1 MKIKKKNTTIP
12 INGKI
17 VDTENVEDKTS
28 NAPSMRLTQEMIKEK
43 YSTDEQVI
51 GTWID
56 GKPLYRKVIEMG
68 NMTKEDYK
76 IKAHNIQNIK
86 YARIVDFVMQRGTQ
100 SSSNFQLF
108 SVGNVGGKYNDTQV
122 GFDTYMD
129 TSNIY
134 VYCTGDRTL
143 FVGTAII
150 EYTKTTD

>member
-1 MKIKKKNTTIP
+1 M
-12 INGKI
+12 
-17 VDTENVEDKTS
+17 EDKTS
-28 NAPSMRLTQEMIKEK
+28 NAPSMRLTEEMIKEK
-43 YSTDEQVI
+43 YSTEEQVI

-86 YARIVDFVMQRGTQ
+86 YARIVDVVMQRGTQ

>member
-68 NMTKEDYK
+68 NMTKENYK
-76 IKAHNIQNIK
+76 IKAHNIKNIK
-86 YARIVDFVMQRGTQ
+86 YARIVDVP
-100 SSSNFQLF
+100 
-108 SVGNVGGKYNDTQV
+108 
-122 GFDTYMD
+122 
-129 TSNIY
+129 IY
-134 VYCTGDRTL
+134 FITKYCTS
-143 FVGTAII
+143 
-150 EYTKTTD
+150 

>member
-1 MKIKKKNTTIP
+1 
-12 INGKI
+12 
-17 VDTENVEDKTS
+17 
-28 NAPSMRLTQEMIKEK
+28 
-43 YSTDEQVI
+43 
-51 GTWID
+51 
-56 GKPLYRKVIEMG
+56 
-68 NMTKEDYK
+68 
-76 IKAHNIQNIK
+76 
-86 YARIVDFVMQRGTQ
+86 MQRGTQ